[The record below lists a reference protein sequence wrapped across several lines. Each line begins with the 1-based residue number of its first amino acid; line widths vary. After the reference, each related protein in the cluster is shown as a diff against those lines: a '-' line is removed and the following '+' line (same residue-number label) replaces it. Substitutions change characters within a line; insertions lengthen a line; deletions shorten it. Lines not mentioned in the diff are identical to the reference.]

1 MSNALKVTKRIW
13 VLSVLGSMAIGLQAQ
28 VVVNTALTPSQLIQ
42 DVLLGAGIT
51 VSNVTFNG
59 IADPATPQEG
69 TGSFTATGSNLNIPA
84 GIILSSGLAG
94 SIPDV
99 ASGFQSDILDGDF
112 FDADLETIAD
122 ETINDAAVLEFD
134 FVPNGD
140 SVKFRYVFGSEEYP
154 EFVCSYNDAFGFFL
168 SGPGIS
174 GPYALGA
181 VNIAL
186 VPGTTTPVTIDNVN
200 NGYNNNGDPNDP
212 TCPPV
217 NPDFF
222 INNETGTTVVYDG
235 FTVVLEAK
243 YFVQCGQTYHIK
255 LAIGDAID
263 QAYDSGVFLEAG
275 SFSSSPFVPSL
286 TPGPGIVGDN
296 IYESCFD
303 MSLNYLRIGS
313 ALEADTFQV
322 TYTGTFTNGEDI
334 VPPLPVE
341 VIFPAGVSSIPFLFN
356 APIDTD
362 GLETITITVVS
373 ISECTGDTIENVFNF
388 FIDAPPPLLA
398 VADPFSVDCGGQVE
412 IGAVVTGGYGV
423 YTYDWG
429 NGNTD
434 TTLVVAPLSD
444 TTYPLTVTD
453 VCGLTTTVD
462 VPVIVVPSPNPFAV
476 TFAPALTVQGNSVQE
491 SCYEVQLNFSR
502 TGGTAFADTAYVS
515 LSGTSTSGVDYTDIP
530 VQVIFAAG
538 LNTVS
543 IPVTF
548 PQDPDGQETLII
560 TLGDVSICNGGFSE
574 LSFTFSITQTP
585 ELVVFGGDQFIPCG
599 GSALLQP
606 TTTGG
611 FQPYTYLWE
620 NQSTFPNQ
628 TVTTNEAT
636 IFTVIITD
644 DCGNTAEGAF
654 NVDLLPAPPIQIN
667 VVGSDEVIE
676 ACESA
681 TIVISR
687 PASNT
692 QGDLFVELSYG
703 GMAVE
708 GTDFDGQTSQVITD
722 GSFSSQFVFQPFED
736 GVPDSGETVVIYA
749 SYTDA
754 CGRTVSDSVIVT
766 INDAPPIILTTSD
779 ITVECGPD
787 SLAIT
792 VLAQGGYPGGL
803 DLSWNTGD
811 EGSVTYVQTQTPGV
825 YVVTATDACGRS
837 ASATANV
844 FVLCD
849 IVVPN
854 VFSPNGDGQ
863 NDRFDID
870 GILSTTNTVRVFNR
884 WGQIVFEAENYRNNW
899 SASGVPDG
907 TYFYE
912 VIVPRE
918 PAPLTGSLTIL
929 R

>member
-1 MSNALKVTKRIW
+1 MNNVLKLNKRI
-13 VLSVLGSMAIGLQAQ
+13 LGMAVATFLGAGLQAQ
-28 VVVNTALTPSQLIQ
+28 VVVSTALTPSQLIQ

-51 VSNVTFNG
+51 VSNVSFNG
-59 IADPATPQEG
+59 VADPATPQEG
-69 TGSFTATGSNLNIPA
+69 TGSFSATGSNLNIPA
-84 GIILSSGLAG
+84 GIILSSGLAEN
-94 SIPDV
+94 IANNAD
-99 ASGFQSDILDGDF
+99 GFQSDNF
-112 FDADLETIAD
+112 ASAFMDADLETIAD
-122 ETINDAAVLEFD
+122 EIINDVAVLEFD

-186 VPGTTTPVTIDNVN
+186 IPGTTTPVTINNVN
-200 NGYNNNGDPNDP
+200 NGDDNNGNPNDP
-212 TCPPV
+212 LCPPV
-217 NPDFF
+217 NPDFYVD
-222 INNETGTTVVYDG
+222 NTGGTTVVYDG

-263 QAYDSGVFLEAG
+263 QAFDSGVFLEAG
-275 SFSSSPFVPSL
+275 SFSSSPFVPFL

-303 MSLNYLRIGS
+303 MALSFIRIGS
-313 ALEADTFQV
+313 SVEADTFQV
-322 TYTGTFTNGEDI
+322 AYTGTFTNGEDI
-334 VPPLPVE
+334 VPPLPAE
-341 VIFPAGVSSIPFLFN
+341 VIFPAGVGSIPFVFN
-356 APIDTD
+356 APIDAD
-362 GLETITITVVS
+362 GPETITITVVS
-373 ISECTGDTIENVFNF
+373 ISDCTGDTIQNVFNF
-388 FIDAPPPLLA
+388 FIDAPPPLAA
-398 VADPFSVDCGGQVE
+398 VADPFSVDCGDQVE
-412 IGAVVTGGYGV
+412 IGVGVTGGYGV

-444 TTYPLTVTD
+444 TMYPVTVTD
-453 VCGLTTTVD
+453 VCGLTSTVV
-462 VPVIVVPSPNPFAV
+462 VPVIVIPAPNPFSV
-476 TFAPALTVQGNSVQE
+476 VFAPALTVTGNAVQE

-515 LSGTSTSGVDYTDIP
+515 LSGTSTSGEDYTDIP

-538 LNTVS
+538 VNTVS
-543 IPVTF
+543 LPVAF

-574 LSFTFSITQTP
+574 LSFTFTITQTP
-585 ELVVFGGDQFIPCG
+585 ALTAFGGNQLIPCG

-636 IFTVIITD
+636 IFTVIVSD
-644 DCGNTAEGAF
+644 DCGTTAEGVF

-667 VVGSDEVIE
+667 VVGPAELVE
-676 ACESA
+676 ACENG
-681 TIVISR
+681 TIVVSR
-687 PASNT
+687 PVANT
-692 QGDLFVELSYG
+692 QGEMLVELSYG
-703 GMAVE
+703 GTAVD
-708 GTDFDGQTSQVITD
+708 GTDFDGQTSQVIPD
-722 GSFSSQFVFQPFED
+722 GSFNSQFIFQPFED
-736 GVPDSGETVVIYA
+736 GVPESGEPVVIYA

-754 CGRTVSDSVIVT
+754 CGRTVRDSVIVT
-766 INDAPPIILTTSD
+766 IVDAPPIVLTTSD

-792 VLAQGGYPGGL
+792 VLAQGGYSGGL
-803 DLSWNTGD
+803 DLMWNTGD
-811 EGSVTYVQTQTPGV
+811 EGSVTYVQIQTPGV
-825 YVVTATDACGRS
+825 YVVTATDACGRT

-899 SASGVPDG
+899 AASGVPDG